1 MFFSELV
8 SFFSEVR
15 FCFGHY
21 IVPFSVGAES
31 STREHSRTVQQS
43 LGAGLKVDFFF
54 FSTVICGSSQKTGQP
69 LRLWHP
75 AQCRLTAPTLALP
88 PLTGHFYF
96 LHVSSISHL
105 QFITCCRPAAP
116 FSGLCF
122 LGVGISGL
130 RAQVPCYEQAWVGRR
145 VSLRKWAE
153 RRSPVLTLVVFYI

>member
-54 FSTVICGSSQKTGQP
+54 F
-69 LRLWHP
+69 
-75 AQCRLTAPTLALP
+75 
-88 PLTGHFYF
+88 F
-96 LHVSSISHL
+96 LVLS
-105 QFITCCRPAAP
+105 FVAAP
-116 FSGLCF
+116 
-122 LGVGISGL
+122 
-130 RAQVPCYEQAWVGRR
+130 RR
-145 VSLRKWAE
+145 QVSLYA
-153 RRSPVLTLVVFYI
+153 SGIQPSAD